1 MEKETKSYKTSYTFK
16 ACLGPK
22 RHPIIT
28 HTRISI
34 YEKNHAPLSDTLMTT
49 LYFHMSKRPFT
60 PDERRL
66 NESHIRLRK

>member
-34 YEKNHAPLSDTLMTT
+34 YEKKSRPVVRYTYDHPLL
-49 LYFHMSKRPFT
+49 
-60 PDERRL
+60 
-66 NESHIRLRK
+66 SHE